1 MKSNYSLM
9 YSKKNQNLYKPKK
22 MHSRIKTETSIN
34 NSKNNIFLNLTQ
46 YKSKVNNTSIYNYNT
61 DSNISNN
68 KLNIGKNSIFNKF
81 SLKKIIDSYEKTV
94 ILLFENIK
102 MLLAKNIY
110 DELKEKFKM
119 EFLNNLKE
127 NNKENKNSPS
137 NSIKKILDECIKQFN
152 NNFNL
157 NNQSKNNLEL
167 TPSFYKSKPQIKLLK
182 NEINISNI
190 SPYHPNQKN
199 INSQIKKYKSN
210 SHKNK
215 TIHSSKNKYSFNK
228 ELFLSQSKNN
238 IHNNNNNK
246 TIKNDFSNIILKDNN
261 YENLEKK
268 KVNDYDNNELLT
280 KIKESLDDTLKNMF
294 TFSYENFLNKESE
307 RYDKK

>member
-22 MHSRIKTETSIN
+22 MHSRIKTESSIN

-61 DSNISNN
+61 DSNISIN

-102 MLLAKNIY
+102 MLLEKNIY
-110 DELKEKFKM
+110 DELKEKFKI

-228 ELFLSQSKNN
+228 ELFLSQNQNIISNNKKENNDFQNNIIEDNDKNN
-238 IHNNNNNK
+238 E
-246 TIKNDFSNIILKDNN
+246 S
-261 YENLEKK
+261 K
-268 KVNDYDNNELLT
+268 KVNAFDNNELLS
-280 KIKESLDDTLKNMF
+280 KIKDSLDDTLKNMF